1 MGKNWMTQLFKLEGA
16 VTSDK
21 DPHDNVIRSHS
32 PSVNL
37 TFGRGH
43 GLPYG
48 LSLALGGAPRSGK
61 TLLSLDMAGWLH
73 QHDKEAIVLR
83 FDTEFRTSAQG
94 TPRDRARIWGIDP
107 DRFLSIETN
116 SPMDIFDSIEN
127 SIAAQCQ
134 EGMPL
139 RLVIIDSINGIK
151 GRRSMNQ
158 DSIET
163 QNIGDEALTLGAGFR
178 RILGVQRK
186 YGFAVILTCQIRAQ
200 MDQLE
205 IKRGNK
211 LRLSMPF
218 AVQHYA
224 EYHMSVEKDRNVTGR
239 TDLAGNEFRDEE
251 AGDIEGKGDQ
261 TGHKI
266 RARMLDN
273 SCGPKGRLA
282 SFTIDYTKGVINQ
295 FEEIAVLAINRG
307 ILERPNNLTYVF
319 GERKWAGKPS
329 LLDAIKND
337 QTLQEELMNEIFSQ
351 DKQGK
356 FQADDDKAAAE
367 LDSD

>member
-1 MGKNWMTQLFKLEGA
+1 MANKNWMQQLHKLEGA
-16 VTSDK
+16 ITSDK
-21 DPHDNVIRSHS
+21 DPHDTVIRSHS
-32 PSVNL
+32 PSLNL
-37 TFGRGH
+37 AFGRGH

-48 LSLALGGAPRSGK
+48 LTMALGGAPRGGK
-61 TLLSLDMAGWLH
+61 TLLTLDMAGALH
-73 QHDKEAIVLR
+73 QADSEAIVIR

-94 TPRDRARIWGIDP
+94 TPKDRMRLWGIDP
-107 DRFLSIETN
+107 ERFLSIETN
-116 SPMDIFDSIEN
+116 SPMEIFDTIEN
-127 SIAAQCQ
+127 DIAAKCQ

-211 LRLSMPF
+211 IKLSMPF

-224 EYHMSVEKDRNVTGR
+224 EYHMSIEKDRNVTGR
-239 TDLAGNEFRDEE
+239 TDLAGNEFKDET
-251 AGDIEGKGDQ
+251 AGDIEDKGDQ

-282 SFTIDYTKGVINQ
+282 SFTINYNKGIINQ
-295 FEEIAVLAINRG
+295 FEEVFLLGKNRG
-307 ILERPNNLTYVF
+307 VIERPNNLTYVF
-319 GERKWAGKPS
+319 GDKKWTGQPAT
-329 LLDAIKND
+329 LEAIKND
-337 QTLQEELMNEIFSQ
+337 QALQNAIMEEVFKQ
-351 DKQGK
+351 DKLGK
-356 FQADDDKAAAE
+356 FQADDAKAEAE
-367 LDSD
+367 LED